1 MSARNGVWP
10 RRVVTWI
17 ALGGLVACGGDR
29 SEAQPDGPVGLS
41 LLDRVPLSTT
51 PALAVMT
58 PAVQRG
64 VTRVSAERASDFVTV
79 QQGASAPDSLQLPR
93 LRRWGATRS
102 EPVLT
107 RFLDD
112 SLVAVIHADVEG
124 APPPSRS
131 AHYLSLVNVRTG
143 QVCLDLPLPVRA
155 VRPPH
160 FAWQADT
167 LIATV
172 PTTETSGGAAERVRF
187 ALDAAKCPWN
197 YVARAR

>member
-1 MSARNGVWP
+1 MSARSGVGS
-10 RRVVTWI
+10 RRVVACI

-29 SEAQPDGPVGLS
+29 FEAQPDGPVGLS
-41 LLDRVPLSTT
+41 LLDRVPLATT
-51 PALAVMT
+51 PALEVMT
-58 PAVQRG
+58 PAAQRG
-64 VTRVSAERASDFVTV
+64 GTRVSAERASDLVTV
-79 QQGASAPDSLQLPR
+79 QRGASAPDSLQVPR

-102 EPVLT
+102 MPVLT

-112 SLVAVIHADVEG
+112 SLVAVIHADVEP
-124 APPPSRS
+124 ASTPSGG

-143 QVCLDLPLPVRA
+143 QVCLDLPVPESDA
-155 VRPPH
+155 RPPH

-172 PTTETSGGAAERVRF
+172 PATDTRGGAAERVRF
-187 ALDAAKCPWN
+187 QLDAKTCPWN